1 MFLCGLQFDVLKD
14 LQQISEQ
21 KERGQTMS
29 KYEGAYYWVKEEFA
43 DRWGLEPNILLT
55 EDEIKRL
62 SLEWDV
68 PVTEL
73 KEQLT
78 ELF

>member
-1 MFLCGLQFDVLKD
+1 
-14 LQQISEQ
+14 
-21 KERGQTMS
+21 MS

-62 SLEWDV
+62 SLELDV